1 MTRYAMIAAAIL
13 AVSMFLVSERPSGAA
28 ADDDPQKVE
37 VTNLPDV
44 QRVEGLVGVDGPVR
58 TATFAAIEEVE
69 VPPAA
74 RAHVTR
80 LIDGGTLA
88 TDGFGTVVLSLTGG
102 FKGKLTQPGTVGA
115 ILVPDTEAIGRALE
129 EKGQLQ
135 FPLEVKAA
143 TAMPAP
149 NFVTPYFSSD
159 QPRHVVA
166 FPRYRV
172 WFYNDTATTVT
183 VNLYA
188 YLAN

>member
-1 MTRYAMIAAAIL
+1 MTRYAMIAAATL

-28 ADDDPQKVE
+28 ADDEPQKVE

-69 VPPAA
+69 VPPAS
-74 RAHVTR
+74 RENVTR

-88 TDGFGTVVLSLTGG
+88 TDGFGTVVLSLAGG
-102 FKGKLTQPGTVGA
+102 FKGKLLHVGAVGA
-115 ILVPDTEAIGRALE
+115 ILVPETEPIARVLE
-129 EKGQLQ
+129 EKAQLQ

-143 TAMPAP
+143 TTTSA
-149 NFVTPYFSSD
+149 PYFSSD
-159 QPRHVVA
+159 QPRHLVA
-166 FPRYRV
+166 FPRYHV
-172 WFYNDTATTVT
+172 WFYNDTGTTAT

-188 YLAN
+188 YLTN